1 MRADETGSK
10 ASFNFNN
17 DFLWTTF
24 QFNYMPISILSVTLT
39 CEDLQQKSQFT
50 KQMNLQ
56 PEDISQFQKS
66 YLLNVK
72 NLTISFDHYPQ
83 YLILTSQI

>member
-24 QFNYMPISILSVTLT
+24 QFNYVPISILPVTLT
-39 CEDLQQKSQFT
+39 CEDLQQKSQLT
-50 KQMNLQ
+50 KWRNLQ
-56 PEDISQFQKS
+56 SAGHFSVSKK
-66 YLLNVK
+66 LLIECEK
-72 NLTISFDHYPQ
+72 I
-83 YLILTSQI
+83 